1 MNFKLYIG
9 LTTQDNRQLSKSYVI
24 TQVSKLFNNFT
35 VIDAIGYY
43 NGIKEKSLII
53 EIYNYSCELFTDLC
67 NHICKLSK
75 DLNQEC
81 IGFLHHDNFK
91 LLFANDYEE
100 YLDEHWLFKSK

>member
-9 LTTQDNRQLSKSYVI
+9 LTTQDNRQLSKDYVLA
-24 TQVSKLFNNFT
+24 QVSRLFNNFT
-35 VIDAIGYY
+35 AIDTIGYY

-53 EIYNYSCELFTDLC
+53 EVYNYSDETYVDLC

-81 IGFLHHDNFK
+81 IGFLYNDNFK
-91 LLFANDYEE
+91 LLFSNNYDEF
-100 YLDEHWLFKSK
+100 LDEHWLFN